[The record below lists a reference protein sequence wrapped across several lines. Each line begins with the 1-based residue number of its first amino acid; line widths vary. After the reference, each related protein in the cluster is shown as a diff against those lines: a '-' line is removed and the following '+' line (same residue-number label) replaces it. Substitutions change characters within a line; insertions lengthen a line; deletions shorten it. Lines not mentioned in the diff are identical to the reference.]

1 MFVYVEQSSDLSSL
15 SCSCWG
21 VGMLLV
27 RFGGAPVRE
36 LVAVHLIRSLAL
48 SLSLSLSARWVD
60 VVL

>member
-36 LVAVHLIRSLAL
+36 LVAVHLICSLA
-48 SLSLSLSARWVD
+48 LSARWVD